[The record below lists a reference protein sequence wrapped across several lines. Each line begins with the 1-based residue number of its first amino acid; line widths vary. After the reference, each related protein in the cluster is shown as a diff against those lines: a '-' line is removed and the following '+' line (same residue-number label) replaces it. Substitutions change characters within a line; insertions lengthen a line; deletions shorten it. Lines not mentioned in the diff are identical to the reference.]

1 MNKMNRNIMNWK
13 QIKKKIINAPHWIIN
28 LDEYDCRTFEGDGS
42 SCIKVIEAVTR
53 EDSEVRFDRLVKE
66 IEVGTKQFIH
76 TGMRNLKILVF
87 LQFPISMP
95 ILMTELSR
103 INDLI
108 EQQIPQSFDYEIK
121 YGLSPREDELTRII
135 LCMAFL
141 SE

>member
-1 MNKMNRNIMNWK
+1 MNWK

-87 LQFPISMP
+87 LRFPISMP

-108 EQQIPQSFDYEIK
+108 EQQISQSFDYEIK

-141 SE
+141 